1 MAMEVKEKQVRDELS
16 KIVLEIAKENAF
28 MFDNI
33 DSFVALSRENF
44 IVTEVML
51 YPFDSDA
58 GNYENWDKVGE
69 IIGNIVKLQ
78 TLSIQFLPYNDN
90 DEDAGDRARP
100 DWEILTRILRKL
112 RRKVAIFLI
121 TGEDYVQ
128 VEVIEGFARAID
140 GHTMISEFN
149 SEYPFTYA
157 DVGLWCST
165 LATLPF
171 LQRLVFGLQEP
182 ETEEQ
187 RNVVDI
193 EAFKELL
200 QAPALAFVHFYRF
213 HFTDALCHATAN
225 ALEEGSSISSISF
238 ESRCSFPD
246 GGRAVIA
253 NALKLNTRV
262 TSIRFLGDFD
272 DPLCNTLAA
281 VLLCNSTLR
290 ALVVQAATHGRTRG
304 KGIWFSPIFL
314 SLGMNTTLSGL
325 SVNICDEF
333 GDELCAAIRNGL
345 AKNSTLTFLALESM
359 LPSDDDGAVSARN
372 ALSFLHSNTTLTS
385 LRVTFERGQVESY
398 GSAFRLEAVKMI
410 EENPFLKSLSI
421 TTGWDIQ
428 FEELLAI
435 VSALRLDTTLNKLDL
450 QHLNFNSLHLTEDE
464 VKQLVPILMKNYG
477 LGDLLLGGNQT
488 VEAILRLN
496 RAGRRYLIEDGSS
509 ISKGVDVL
517 STVSDDIDCVLLH
530 LLENPSLCDRRAAE
544 TTTRGQSHP

>member
-1 MAMEVKEKQVRDELS
+1 
-16 KIVLEIAKENAF
+16 
-28 MFDNI
+28 
-33 DSFVALSRENF
+33 
-44 IVTEVML
+44 
-51 YPFDSDA
+51 
-58 GNYENWDKVGE
+58 
-69 IIGNIVKLQ
+69 
-78 TLSIQFLPYNDN
+78 
-90 DEDAGDRARP
+90 
-100 DWEILTRILRKL
+100 
-112 RRKVAIFLI
+112 
-121 TGEDYVQ
+121 
-128 VEVIEGFARAID
+128 
-140 GHTMISEFN
+140 
-149 SEYPFTYA
+149 
-157 DVGLWCST
+157 
-165 LATLPF
+165 
-171 LQRLVFGLQEP
+171 
-182 ETEEQ
+182 
-187 RNVVDI
+187 
-193 EAFKELL
+193 
-200 QAPALAFVHFYRF
+200 
-213 HFTDALCHATAN
+213 
-225 ALEEGSSISSISF
+225 
-238 ESRCSFPD
+238 
-246 GGRAVIA
+246 
-253 NALKLNTRV
+253 
-262 TSIRFLGDFD
+262 
-272 DPLCNTLAA
+272 
-281 VLLCNSTLR
+281 
-290 ALVVQAATHGRTRG
+290 
-304 KGIWFSPIFL
+304 
-314 SLGMNTTLSGL
+314 LGMNTTLSGL

-477 LGDLLLGGNQT
+477 LGDLWLGGNQT